1 MPASKG
7 AREVR
12 FTALETL
19 PEVGAGDDLA
29 AMISQAAALE
39 HYVWPTDAIV
49 VVAQKI
55 VSKSEGQV
63 VDLRTVQ
70 PSAEAL
76 QVAKELKR
84 DPRLVSV
91 ILGESRRVVRQQSG
105 VLIVETHQGWV
116 CANAGVDQS
125 NVPDQDSVTLLPRDP
140 DASAARLHE
149 GLLALGIPVAG
160 VVISDTFGRP
170 WRNGL
175 ANVAIG
181 VAGFAPLED
190 YRGRCD
196 RHGRLLKGTIIAVA
210 DELSAAA
217 ELLMGKDSGIPV
229 VLAAGLR
236 LRSAPGT
243 ARELIRPPAEDLFR

>member
-1 MPASKG
+1 MANSAR
-7 AREVR
+7 AREVH
-12 FTALETL
+12 FTALKTL
-19 PEVGAGDDLA
+19 PEVRAGDDLA
-29 AMISQAAALE
+29 AMISQAAAHE
-39 HYVWPTDAIV
+39 HYHWPADVIV
-49 VVAQKI
+49 VVGQKI

-70 PSAEAL
+70 PPEEAL
-76 QVAKELKR
+76 QAAKELGR

-91 ILGESRRVVRQQSG
+91 ILAESRRVVRKQNG
-105 VLIVETHQGWV
+105 ALIVETHQGWV
-116 CANAGVDQS
+116 CANAGIDQS

-140 DASAARLHE
+140 DASAERLRD

-160 VVISDTFGRP
+160 IVISDTFGRP

-181 VAGFAPLED
+181 VAGFASLED

-210 DELSAAA
+210 DELSSAA

-229 VLAAGLR
+229 VMVSGLR
-236 LRSAPGT
+236 LKGTSGSA
-243 ARELIRPPAEDLFR
+243 R

>member
-1 MPASKG
+1 MPVSKG
-7 AREVR
+7 PREVR

-19 PEVGAGDDLA
+19 PEVAPGDDLA
-29 AMISQAAALE
+29 AMITQAAALE
-39 HYVWPTDAIV
+39 KYVWPADVIV

-76 QVAKELKR
+76 QMAKELRR

-91 ILGESRRVVRQQSG
+91 ILGESRRVVRKQSG
-105 VLIVETHQGWV
+105 VLIVETHHGWI

-140 DASAARLHE
+140 DVSAERLRQ
-149 GLLALGIPVAG
+149 GLAALGIPVAG

-190 YRGRCD
+190 YRGRRD

-210 DELSAAA
+210 DELSSAA

-229 VLAAGLR
+229 VLASGLA
-236 LRSAPGT
+236 LKAACGA
-243 ARELIRPPAEDLFR
+243 AREMIRPAGEDLFR